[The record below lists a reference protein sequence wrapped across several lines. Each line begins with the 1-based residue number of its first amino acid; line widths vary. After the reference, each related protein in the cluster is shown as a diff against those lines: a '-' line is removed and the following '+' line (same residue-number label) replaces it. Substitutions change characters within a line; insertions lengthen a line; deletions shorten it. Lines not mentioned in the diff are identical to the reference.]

1 MIVGAAAFLPRPI
14 SLFSHS
20 VQPFPP
26 MSLPR
31 YALYFTPRPDSDLAR
46 LGAAMLGYDC
56 YTGGAVE
63 QPYLPDIAPGEL
75 HEGTAE
81 PRRYGFHGTLK
92 APFSLVE
99 GRSLESLKHE
109 LRAFAAEWPTL
120 DVGTVS
126 PRRIGRFI
134 ALTPDTPSLDLQL
147 FAAECVAAFDHFR
160 APISDKDRQ
169 RRASQNLSPR
179 QSALL
184 ERWGY
189 PYVFDQFRFHMTLS
203 GSLPEERVGSWLDG
217 LESYVGAQPL
227 VIDGL
232 TLLEQTGPDAR
243 FRVVERYD
251 LEGKR

>member
-1 MIVGAAAFLPRPI
+1 
-14 SLFSHS
+14 
-20 VQPFPP
+20 
-26 MSLPR
+26 MSLTR

-56 YTGGAVE
+56 YTGAAVE

-92 APFSLVE
+92 APFSPIE
-99 GRSLESLKHE
+99 GRSLEDLKNA
-109 LRAFAAEWPTL
+109 LRAFASEWPAF
-120 DVGTVS
+120 DVGTFS

-134 ALTPDTPSLDLQL
+134 ALTPDTPSPDLQL
-147 FAAECVAAFDHFR
+147 FAAECVAAFDSFR
-160 APISDKDRQ
+160 APLSDKDRQ
-169 RRASQNLSPR
+169 RRAPKDLSPR
-179 QSALL
+179 QNALL

-203 GSLPEERVGSWLDG
+203 GSLPEERIGSWLDSLG
-217 LESYVGAQPL
+217 RCVGTRPL

-232 TLLEQTGPDAR
+232 TLLEQASPDAR
-243 FRVVERYD
+243 FRVIERYG
-251 LEGKR
+251 LEGQR